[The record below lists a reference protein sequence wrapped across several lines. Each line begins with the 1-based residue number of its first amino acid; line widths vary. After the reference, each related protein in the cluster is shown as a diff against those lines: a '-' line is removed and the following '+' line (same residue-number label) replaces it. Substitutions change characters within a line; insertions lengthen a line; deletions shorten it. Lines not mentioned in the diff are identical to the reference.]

1 MQKTMSEISHSSF
14 TSDQLDEMENSV
26 NELDLSDIEHD
37 VAPWDIFGIHDN
49 DGQIIVAKK
58 GDKLPLTTSYKKK
71 NPASIPV
78 KFHVNK
84 KLEVVSIPF
93 EPKIKKTIVIGHAH
107 PISLPGQLN
116 RVEQLNIR
124 VNDQFVH
131 DESLSES
138 FKGDTNILTVTEQAG
153 KAGGTSGYVEQGKQF
168 KSHGQFLNDLANEFE
183 SKIVG
188 GLEAGLRSQVN
199 EKLAKDI
206 ILLPKE
212 NNAVVNSLLQNIFDQ
227 YGPEKPDKKFSERLA
242 EVLKMKFPSTYRV
255 QSVVQ
260 SPLGSLAMHKSK
272 GEGGYRGLA
281 KRIGENFY
289 NRMVRP
295 TMKRPASAVDDESTP
310 PKKRMKKTKGYCLT
324 AEKWT
329 VDAGASKHEKEEA
342 LEQNRNWRQV

>member
-1 MQKTMSEISHSSF
+1 MAMRKTMSEISHSSF

-116 RVEQLNIR
+116 RVEQLNTHTTSLSDQLNRVEQLNIR

-183 SKIVG
+183 SKIIG
-188 GLEAGLRSQVN
+188 GLEAGLRSQ
-199 EKLAKDI
+199 
-206 ILLPKE
+206 
-212 NNAVVNSLLQNIFDQ
+212 
-227 YGPEKPDKKFSERLA
+227 
-242 EVLKMKFPSTYRV
+242 
-255 QSVVQ
+255 
-260 SPLGSLAMHKSK
+260 
-272 GEGGYRGLA
+272 
-281 KRIGENFY
+281 
-289 NRMVRP
+289 
-295 TMKRPASAVDDESTP
+295 
-310 PKKRMKKTKGYCLT
+310 
-324 AEKWT
+324 
-329 VDAGASKHEKEEA
+329 
-342 LEQNRNWRQV
+342 